1 MFSPDALLF
10 IGVNGFLHALDK
22 RTGQQAWQH
31 TLKGRYYEP
40 VLIQP
45 DCRRG
50 TLLVACGEN
59 LRCIDATTGTMQ
71 YENRLLGIGLG
82 YAHIALGRD
91 ADRFRENVERLPH
104 VPRPPH
110 MDAKGSTT
118 DPEDVVYVAVN
129 HMVRAVR
136 ISDGSDLWDFKTPMT
151 AGCSTQ
157 PHLLSEDGLLYVAG
171 NGRIFALDCM
181 TGNLVWQAD
190 VKHREYCILATMRSG
205 DPTNNIPNHLRGQ
218 KASSGGKSD
227 PVDALMCAAHG
238 YVTLVRRSN
247 GEVLP
252 LPNGGKKVG
261 EVAMNGRGFVTTNV
275 VAVPSVNSFLAA
287 AGVNLRRIDVEK
299 GSVVWENRLKGMG
312 LGCPSLLVGSGVP
325 DANATAA
332 REALPG
338 YSTLDQPSASTT
350 MPSWNQAAGVQSMS
364 ELIFVAVH
372 GQVRAIRA
380 ADGSDLWNYDPGFG
394 KRIELPNLFVEDGMV
409 FMVGQAWVVALDA
422 FTGNVVHAK
431 KEVHNHRVFAASFRS
446 GSGETNRSS
455 MYSILAKRLE
465 DDEDRR
471 RRNEF
476 QRQQILFDS

>member
-1 MFSPDALLF
+1 MLPPAALLF
-10 IGVNGFLHALDK
+10 VGVNGFLHALDK
-22 RTGQQAWQH
+22 RTGQEAWQH
-31 TLKGRYYEP
+31 TLTGRPYLP

-45 DCRRG
+45 DCRNN

-59 LRCIDATTGTMQ
+59 LRCIDAATGELQ
-71 YENRLLGIGLG
+71 YENRLQGIGIG

-104 VPRPPH
+104 MPLPPH

-136 ISDGSDLWDFKTPMT
+136 ISDGSDLWEFRTPMA
-151 AGCSTQ
+151 AGCSSQ

-287 AGVNLRRIDVEK
+287 AGVNLRRINVET
-299 GSVVWENRLKGMG
+299 GHVVWENRLKGMG

-325 DANATAA
+325 DVNVTAA
-332 REALPG
+332 VE
-338 YSTLDQPSASTT
+338 QPSSSKS
-350 MPSWNQAAGVQSMS
+350 SWSQAGVRDVS
-364 ELIFVAVH
+364 ELVFVAVH
-372 GQVRAIRA
+372 GQVRAVRA
-380 ADGSDLWNYDPGFG
+380 VDGSDVWGYDPGLG
-394 KRIELPNLFVEDGMV
+394 KRIELPHMFVEDGMV

-422 FTGNVVHAK
+422 FTGEVVHAK
-431 KEVHNHRVFAASFRS
+431 KEIHNHRVFAASFRS

-455 MYSILAKRLE
+455 MYSILAKKLADEE
-465 DDEDRR
+465 DKRR
-471 RRNEF
+471 R
-476 QRQQILFDS
+476 SG